1 MNSASKV
8 GEIFLA
14 AGTAFNQLADLTM
27 ELHPTAESSPAGT
40 KWTAEEIDM
49 LRSAVN
55 RFGDDLNAISH
66 RIKNRTVS
74 QIRSALKKK
83 AFEDAGITPQQL
95 AALQVNQQQALQQQS
110 AESGAAQHREVTLN
124 MLNVAA
130 ECESD
135 VVGGPDEVNMVD
147 FGAGANQVVSS

>member
-27 ELHPTAESSPAGT
+27 ELHPTAESSPAG
-40 KWTAEEIDM
+40 
-49 LRSAVN
+49 
-55 RFGDDLNAISH
+55 
-66 RIKNRTVS
+66 S

>member
-27 ELHPTAESSPAGT
+27 ELHPTAENSPAGT

-49 LRSAVN
+49 LRSAVK
-55 RFGDDLNAISH
+55 RFGDDLNTISH

-74 QIRSALKKK
+74 QIRSALRKK

-95 AALQVNQQQALQQQS
+95 VALQANQQQQQQQQQLQQ
-110 AESGAAQHREVTLN
+110 H
-124 MLNVAA
+124 
-130 ECESD
+130 
-135 VVGGPDEVNMVD
+135 
-147 FGAGANQVVSS
+147 QVLQQVLQNLSSNARF